1 MGTVRYLVLAA
12 VGIVVASSLAVGG
25 WQWWSPNDAAGVDP
39 GPANVPADPQPAK
52 KAPPVV
58 TGPVV
63 AVAPP
68 APVVD
73 PVPEPAK
80 PAPQESPRK
89 KQPPEGK
96 SHDRPEALR
105 ATMAQVMHNEAYQ
118 HFITQPGM
126 GYSRLGPLVSVMP
139 REWKMPEWTSEELSK
154 EPPPVRGHKDIE
166 LIHGFS
172 LLNFGASNTKKPEE
186 RWREWYAKKQPK
198 KEFLWEIKSLDLVG
212 LVMHEEPV
220 VYISETV
227 PKMKDLKNTPT
238 RDLDLFEA
246 EGLQELQAGKS
257 LFVRSK
263 GDTIRVLGPITAQN
277 ACLKCHAG
285 AQEGDLLG
293 AFSYTLRHGQY
304 RVSNRFGQPNPPRKP
319 GKANATPPSF
329 DVPPSPSPKVSP
341 GK

>member
-1 MGTVRYLVLAA
+1 MGTFRYLVLAA

-25 WQWWSPNDAAGVDP
+25 WQWWSPRDAAAVDP
-39 GPANVPADPQPAK
+39 APGKAPLDPQPAK
-52 KAPPVV
+52 KAPTVV
-58 TGPVV
+58 TDPVV
-63 AVAPP
+63 AVAPPP

-73 PVPEPAK
+73 PVPEPAE

-89 KQPPEGK
+89 KRPPEGK
-96 SHDRPEALR
+96 SHDRPESLR
-105 ATMAQVMHNEAYQ
+105 ATMAQMMHDEAYQ
-118 HFITQPGM
+118 HFVRQPGL

-227 PKMKDLKNTPT
+227 PKMKDLKTTPT

-246 EGLQELQAGKS
+246 EGLQELQAGKP

-263 GDTIRVLGPITAQN
+263 GDTIRVLGPIPAQN

-304 RVSNRFGQPNPPRKP
+304 REGTRFGQPNPSRTP
-319 GKANATPPSF
+319 GTNSVPPSF
-329 DVPPSPSPKVSP
+329 YKSGTPPPKAAP